1 MATDLIGISIS
12 IDSVNLFTV
21 KMGSSDVWQREQLL
35 NQRSNINTAS
45 TRRARLF
52 SIVLLCLMGHALFVS
67 LTHHH
72 DGVRNPSAHSK
83 SSLIAASS
91 DSQTDKETGS
101 DAGCLSCRLQRNCN
115 SNLHTATVSVE
126 AIVES
131 PVCETLLAESYAKP
145 LEATLFGRAPP
156 LA

>member
-1 MATDLIGISIS
+1 M
-12 IDSVNLFTV
+12 
-21 KMGSSDVWQREQLL
+21 
-35 NQRSNINTAS
+35 NQRGNLNTAS
-45 TRRARLF
+45 IRRARLF
-52 SIVLLCLMGHALFVS
+52 SLVLLCLMGHALFVS

-72 DGVRNPSAHSK
+72 DAVRNQSARSK
-83 SSLIAASS
+83 SSLVAVSN
-91 DSQTDKETGS
+91 DSQTSRETGS

-115 SNLHTATVSVE
+115 SNLHTATGSVE
-126 AIVES
+126 VIIEA